1 MSTASR
7 EVDREIEDLLPF
19 YHNGRLGVAERAR
32 VEAALSGDAELR
44 RRLELIAEEAV
55 ASIAANE
62 ALGAP
67 SGLAFETL
75 MAKIEAEPK
84 TAAQVMG
91 GLKRSIVERIGAALA
106 ALSPRTLAYAT
117 AAAVGVIALQGVMLS
132 GLVNTG
138 PRGVAYE
145 TASAPSVAS
154 GTYVLL
160 SFAPDAKA
168 GQMAEV
174 LKGVGGTIVEGP
186 RASGLYRVR
195 LSDKALPKDEIARI
209 IARLSAASGVVALV
223 APDK

>member
-19 YHNGRLGVAERAR
+19 YHNGRLAPADRAR

-55 ASIAANE
+55 VAVEANE

-67 SGLAFETL
+67 SPMAFETL

-84 TAAQVMG
+84 TAAQVLG
-91 GLKRSIVERIGAALA
+91 GVKRGIVERIGAALA

-132 GLVNTG
+132 GLINTG

-145 TASAPSVAS
+145 TASAPSAAS
-154 GTYVLL
+154 GTYVLV
-160 SFAPDAKA
+160 SFAPDARA
-168 GQMAEV
+168 GQIAAV
-174 LKGVGGTIVEGP
+174 LQGVGASISEGP

-209 IARLSAASGVVALV
+209 IAGLSAASGVVALV

>member
-19 YHNGRLGVAERAR
+19 YQNGRLTPAEQTR
-32 VEAALSGDAELR
+32 VEAALSNDAELR

-55 ASIAANE
+55 ASIATNE

-67 SGLAFETL
+67 SPLAFEKL

-84 TAAQVMG
+84 TATQVLG
-91 GLKRSIVERIGAALA
+91 GVKRGIVERIGAALA

-132 GLVNTG
+132 GLVNIG

-145 TASAPSVAS
+145 TASAPSAAV
-154 GTYVLL
+154 GTFVLV
-160 SFAPDAKA
+160 SFAPDAKV
-168 GQMAEV
+168 GQIAAV
-174 LKGVGGTIVEGP
+174 LQGVGASISEGP